1 LIPNSRPSADDSA
14 FMPPHS
20 GCGTRGVMLFTP
32 NSELKTGFRMLKIK
46 NIDAFFGKIQVL
58 RRVSLHVGAGEIL
71 ALIGANG
78 AGKTTLLN
86 VISGLHPSQN
96 GTRIFLDVEISGWK
110 PEKIVARG
118 LIQVPETDKVFNPL
132 TILENLELGAYL
144 RRQDRAQLLSEME
157 RVFQVFPVLRER
169 QNLPAGTLSGGER
182 QMLALGKALMGQ
194 PQLLMLDEPSL
205 GLAPTLVG
213 EIFHIIRTLNSQGT
227 TILLVEQNA
236 REALRIA
243 ARAYVLD
250 TGRIILTGTGEELLS
265 NEEVKRAFLGKDYRG
280 KWER

>member
-1 LIPNSRPSADDSA
+1 
-14 FMPPHS
+14 
-20 GCGTRGVMLFTP
+20 
-32 NSELKTGFRMLKIK
+32 
-46 NIDAFFGKIQVL
+46 
-58 RRVSLHVGAGEIL
+58 
-71 ALIGANG
+71 
-78 AGKTTLLN
+78 
-86 VISGLHPSQN
+86 
-96 GTRIFLDVEISGWK
+96 
-110 PEKIVARG
+110 
-118 LIQVPETDKVFNPL
+118 
-132 TILENLELGAYL
+132 
-144 RRQDRAQLLSEME
+144 
-157 RVFQVFPVLRER
+157 
-169 QNLPAGTLSGGER
+169 
-182 QMLALGKALMGQ
+182 MLALGKALMGQ

>member
-1 LIPNSRPSADDSA
+1 
-14 FMPPHS
+14 
-20 GCGTRGVMLFTP
+20 
-32 NSELKTGFRMLKIK
+32 MLKIK

-58 RRVSLHVGAGEIL
+58 RRVSLHVERREIVS
-71 ALIGANG
+71 LIGANG

-96 GTRIFLDVEISGWK
+96 GSRIFLDGEIRGLK
-110 PEKIVARG
+110 PEKIVALG
-118 LIQVPETDKVFNPL
+118 ILQVPEADKVFNPL
-132 TILENLELGAYL
+132 TVLENLELGAYL
-144 RRQDRAQLLSEME
+144 RRQDQGQLVPEME
-157 RVFQVFPVLRER
+157 KVYQLFPILRDR
-169 QNLPAGTLSGGER
+169 QGQLAGTLSGGER

-205 GLAPTLVG
+205 GLAPTVVS
-213 EIFHIIRTLNSQGT
+213 EIFRIIRSLNDRGI

-236 REALRIA
+236 KEALRICH
-243 ARAYVLD
+243 RAYVLD
-250 TGRIILTGTGEELLS
+250 TGRILLTGTGEELLN

>member
-1 LIPNSRPSADDSA
+1 
-14 FMPPHS
+14 
-20 GCGTRGVMLFTP
+20 
-32 NSELKTGFRMLKIK
+32 MLKIK

-58 RRVSLHVGAGEIL
+58 RRVSLHVERREIVS
-71 ALIGANG
+71 LIGANG

-96 GTRIFLDVEISGWK
+96 GSRIFLDGETRGLK
-110 PEKIVARG
+110 PEKIVALG
-118 LIQVPETDKVFNPL
+118 ILQVPEADKVFNPL
-132 TILENLELGAYL
+132 TVLENLELGAYL
-144 RRQDRAQLLSEME
+144 RRQDQGQFVPEME
-157 RVFQVFPVLRER
+157 KVYQLFPILRDR
-169 QNLPAGTLSGGER
+169 QGQLAGTLSGGER

-205 GLAPTLVG
+205 GLAPTVVS
-213 EIFHIIRTLNSQGT
+213 EIFRIIRSLNDRGI

-236 REALRIA
+236 KEALRICH
-243 ARAYVLD
+243 RAYVLD
-250 TGRIILTGTGEELLS
+250 TGRILLTGTGEELLN